1 MRIAYVVDVHDRFDS
16 VPQALEQIGD
26 VDVLLVGGDLTN
38 AGTPADAERAI
49 GLWKPLVPRVL
60 AVAGNMDSPA
70 IDERLAELGVA
81 IDGRGE
87 LIEDVGIGGISAA
100 PRSHMHTPYEL
111 DDDEIERRADTALA
125 AIRGARVRIFC
136 PHAPPYDTECDRLR
150 SGEHVGSP
158 VLRRLIER
166 EQPDVVFC
174 GHIHEA
180 RGVDFV
186 GETRI
191 VNPGPVSAGHYALL
205 EVGESLSLAL
215 E

>member
-16 VPQALEQIGD
+16 VPQALEQIGY

-38 AGTPADAERAI
+38 AGTPADAEHAI

-136 PHAPPYDTECDRLR
+136 PHAPPYDTECDRLT

-205 EVGESLSLAL
+205 DVGESLSLAL